1 MVLPIFRSSPLFDM
15 GIPVS
20 LANFCFAC
28 VIPNARFH
36 EKLRPGMG
44 VDFLL
49 IMIGKLFLYI
59 REKSV

>member
-28 VIPNARFH
+28 ERPTARFH
-36 EKLRPGMG
+36 EKLKPGMG
-44 VDFLL
+44 VAFLL
-49 IMIGKLFLYI
+49 INPFNI
-59 REKSV
+59 

>member
-28 VIPNARFH
+28 ERPTARFH
-36 EKLRPGMG
+36 EKLKPGMG

-49 IMIGKLFLYI
+49 INPFNI
-59 REKSV
+59 